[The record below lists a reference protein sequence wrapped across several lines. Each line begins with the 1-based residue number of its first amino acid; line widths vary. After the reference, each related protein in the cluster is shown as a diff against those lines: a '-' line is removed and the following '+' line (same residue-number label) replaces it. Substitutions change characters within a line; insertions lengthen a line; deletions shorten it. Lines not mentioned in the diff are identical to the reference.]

1 MQIKQKNKNAAS
13 NLSIIRD
20 CALNL
25 IKRFKN
31 TDKRYGKRSIKSV
44 QHRALTDKETFLKIL
59 FGFCE

>member
-13 NLSIIRD
+13 NLSIIRV

-25 IKRFKN
+25 IKRFNN